1 MDKLIFNPMT
11 TMNEQALVRQSL
23 VNELANVSTV
33 GFKLSFDSALQAV
46 KAVGDGFDTRH
57 QAQLLLKDVIDMNPG
72 SVMATGRD
80 LDIAMGGATVMG
92 VQAPNGELAFTRRG
106 DLRVNVE
113 GALETGNGHL
123 VQGENGPITI
133 PPGFGVRID
142 KTGGV
147 YALDFAQPGVPAE
160 AFIDNLLL
168 RDASAQALVRREDG
182 LYKPV
187 GFPDGTDFANG
198 PEMPVVTSQ
207 ALEGSNVSPIAAMTK
222 LIDHARTFEA
232 QLRIIKEAK
241 DLDNTGASMMKQ
253 S

>member
-33 GFKLSFDSALQAV
+33 GFKRSFDSALQAV

-106 DLRVNVE
+106 DLRITID
-113 GALETGNGHL
+113 GALETGSGHL

-142 KTGGV
+142 KAGGV

-168 RDASAQALVRREDG
+168 RDASAQPLARREDG

-187 GFPDGTDFANG
+187 GLPDGTDFASG
-198 PEMPVVTSQ
+198 PELPVVTSQ
-207 ALEGSNVSPIAAMTK
+207 ALEGSNVSPISAMTK

>member
-33 GFKLSFDSALQAV
+33 GFKRSFDSALQAV

-106 DLRVNVE
+106 DLRVTID
-113 GALETGNGHL
+113 GALETGSGHL

-142 KTGGV
+142 KAGGV
-147 YALDFAQPGVPAE
+147 YALDFAQAGVPAE

-168 RDASAQALVRREDG
+168 RDASAQPLTRREDG

-187 GFPDGTDFANG
+187 GLPDGTDFASG

-241 DLDNTGASMMKQ
+241 DLDNTGASMMKK